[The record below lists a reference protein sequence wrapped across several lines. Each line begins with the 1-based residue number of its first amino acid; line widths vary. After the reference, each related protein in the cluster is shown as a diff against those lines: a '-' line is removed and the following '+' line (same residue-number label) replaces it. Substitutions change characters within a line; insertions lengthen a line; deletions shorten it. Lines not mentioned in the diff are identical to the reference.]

1 MLVVI
6 RISEQRGVGEH
17 DRGVAFVPVAEVV
30 WQTHLG
36 HHEREGGN
44 RVSGEF
50 VIESGE
56 KGGRLLDD
64 EQQNEKL
71 AGYFNQAE
79 IA

>member
-1 MLVVI
+1 
-6 RISEQRGVGEH
+6 
-17 DRGVAFVPVAEVV
+17 
-30 WQTHLG
+30 
-36 HHEREGGN
+36 
-44 RVSGEF
+44 VSGEC